1 MAMHAWVCTIG
12 LALAASAAPPANA
25 TSTLPVVAPDGQRYT
40 DADVVARGLPEAPY
54 PALGSRG
61 LFPQT
66 PTVRRLTDEA
76 WLAASYQRE
85 RAAHINFSRAL
96 RIAPNDRRLL
106 WAYGWGMLNLDRP
119 AQALQAFQQNLALRP
134 GQRPMWV
141 PMALALTYMAA
152 GQRELAV
159 AWYRTAAAS
168 DPRRFGD
175 AAATLRT
182 TLYWTTR
189 ERSLVRELIRSSA
202 QVEEAAPGALPGD
215 LASR

>member
-1 MAMHAWVCTIG
+1 MAAP
-12 LALAASAAPPANA
+12 ASAAA
-25 TSTLPVVAPDGQRYT
+25 TLPVLAPDGGLYT
-40 DADVVARGLPEAPY
+40 DADVFARGLPEAPY
-54 PALGSRG
+54 PGQGSRG

-66 PTVRRLTDEA
+66 PAVRKLTDEG

-85 RAAHINFSRAL
+85 SSAHINFTRAL

-119 AQALQAFQQNLALRP
+119 AQALEAFQRNLALRP
-134 GQRPMWV
+134 GQRPMWA

-152 GQRELAV
+152 GQGEIAV
-159 AWYRTAAAS
+159 QWYRTAAAS
-168 DPRRFGD
+168 DPLRFGD
-175 AAATLRT
+175 DNATLRT

-189 ERSLVRELIRSSA
+189 EQALVRELIRQSA
-202 QVEEAAPGALPGD
+202 RIDAATPGD